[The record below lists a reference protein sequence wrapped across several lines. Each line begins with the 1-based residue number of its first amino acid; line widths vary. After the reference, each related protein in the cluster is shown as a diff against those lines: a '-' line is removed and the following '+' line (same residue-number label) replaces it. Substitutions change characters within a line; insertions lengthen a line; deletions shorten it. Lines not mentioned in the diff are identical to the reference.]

1 MSTTTLNFR
10 SHADL
15 PGQVRPPAPRVRAV
29 WQSGVAHPLGHI
41 ATRRRSSLDYQSPS
55 PWSVPQVTSAV
66 HAARERRLVRA
77 GYTVVRLSGE
87 GVLREPLVAVG
98 VIVQALERLR

>member
-15 PGQVRPPAPRVRAV
+15 PGQVRSPAPRVRAV